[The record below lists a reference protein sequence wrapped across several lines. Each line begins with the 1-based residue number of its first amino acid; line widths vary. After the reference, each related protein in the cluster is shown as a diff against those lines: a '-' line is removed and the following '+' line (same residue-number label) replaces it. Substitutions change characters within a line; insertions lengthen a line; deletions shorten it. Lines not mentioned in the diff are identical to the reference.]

1 MAEFE
6 SRRSS
11 FPSFVPSARSG
22 SELVTD
28 PESEPADVEPPP
40 PQREGLPPGYRMR
53 ADQHYVEQLTAR
65 APLPQLRALPIRDID
80 AAAPPSLGGID
91 LLVASIARF
100 GIVQPLLV
108 RSRGARFELIGGFRR
123 LAAAAK
129 AGLTDVP
136 CLVYTC
142 DESRA
147 RALAEADNVRG
158 TVDADP
164 LPPAEAADA
173 PASALEELRR
183 SFGTIESCLH
193 LVTDRDASLRDRV
206 ALELIRTETHRA
218 TRLVQCLSVLSVDP
232 AIAFSP
238 LSLRT
243 VIDQALEVFGP
254 ERRLSGIELQTDIA
268 EGAHVVSGDSEWLAV
283 GVAGAIGGMLALVQT
298 ARTPA
303 MTLRISTAPSRTSV
317 LVELMQRAVPVSGRD
332 LQRFFDAGWID
343 RPGGYQA
350 AVELAAS
357 RRIADLHRGTAE
369 VTSYDRGGCRL
380 TLVIPSLT

>member
-1 MAEFE
+1 
-6 SRRSS
+6 
-11 FPSFVPSARSG
+11 
-22 SELVTD
+22 
-28 PESEPADVEPPP
+28 
-40 PQREGLPPGYRMR
+40 MR

-80 AAAPPSLGGID
+80 AVAPPAPLGGLD
-91 LLVASIARF
+91 SLVASVTRF

-108 RSRGARFELIGGFRR
+108 RSRGARFELIGGYRR

-142 DESRA
+142 DEARA

-158 TVDADP
+158 VAEPEPAP
-164 LPPAEAADA
+164 LVEPTPDA
-173 PASALEELRR
+173 PTSALDELRR

-193 LVTDRDASLRDRV
+193 LVSDREVSLRDRV

-218 TRLVQCLSVLSVDP
+218 TRLVQCLSAVSTDP
-232 AIAFSP
+232 ALAFSP

-243 VIDQALEVFGP
+243 VVDQALEVFGP
-254 ERRLSGIELQTDIA
+254 ERRLSGIDLQTDVA
-268 EGAHVVSGDSEWLAV
+268 EGPHVVSGDPEWLAV
-283 GVAGAIGGMLALVQT
+283 GVAGAIGGMLALVQS

-303 MTLRISTAPSRTSV
+303 MTLRINTAPSRTSV
-317 LVELMQRAVPVSGRD
+317 LVELMQRAVPVSARD
-332 LQRFFDAGWID
+332 LQRFFDVSWSD

-350 AVELAAS
+350 AVELAAA

-369 VTSYDRGGCRL
+369 VTSYERGGCRL

>member
-1 MAEFE
+1 
-6 SRRSS
+6 
-11 FPSFVPSARSG
+11 
-22 SELVTD
+22 
-28 PESEPADVEPPP
+28 
-40 PQREGLPPGYRMR
+40 MR
-53 ADQHYVEQLTAR
+53 ADPHYVEQLTAR
-65 APLPQLRALPIRDID
+65 TPLPQLRALPIRDID
-80 AAAPPSLGGID
+80 ALAPPPLGEID
-91 LLVASIARF
+91 ALIASITRF

-108 RSRGARFELIGGFRR
+108 RSRGTRFELIGGFRR

-158 TVDADP
+158 VMEPEAS
-164 LPPAEAADA
+164 AADESLDDA
-173 PASALEELRR
+173 PPSALDELRR

-193 LVTDRDASLRDRV
+193 LVNDREASLRDRV

-218 TRLVQCLSVLSVDP
+218 NRLVQCLSIVSTDP
-232 AIAFSP
+232 ALAFSP
-238 LSLRT
+238 LSLRS
-243 VIDQALEVFGP
+243 VVDQALEVFGP
-254 ERRLSGIELQTDIA
+254 ERRLSGVDLQTDVA
-268 EGAHVVSGDSEWLAV
+268 EGPHVVSGDSEWLAI

-303 MTLRISTAPSRTSV
+303 MTLRISAAPSRTSV
-317 LVELMQRAVPVSGRD
+317 LVELMQRAVPVSARD

-350 AVELAAS
+350 AVELAAA

-369 VTSYDRGGCRL
+369 VTSYERGGCRL
-380 TLVIPSLT
+380 TLVIPSLG

>member
-6 SRRSS
+6 SRRTS

-80 AAAPPSLGGID
+80 AVAPPSLGAID
-91 LLVASIARF
+91 LLVASITRF

-136 CLVYTC
+136 CRVYTC

-147 RALAEADNVRG
+147 RGAGRG
-158 TVDADP
+158 RQRSWRARRSNHFRP
-164 LPPAEAADA
+164 LKRLTRRRPRSRNCAG
-173 PASALEELRR
+173 ASAP
-183 SFGTIESCLH
+183 SS
-193 LVTDRDASLRDRV
+193 
-206 ALELIRTETHRA
+206 
-218 TRLVQCLSVLSVDP
+218 P
-232 AIAFSP
+232 AFI
-238 LSLRT
+238 
-243 VIDQALEVFGP
+243 
-254 ERRLSGIELQTDIA
+254 
-268 EGAHVVSGDSEWLAV
+268 W
-283 GVAGAIGGMLALVQT
+283 
-298 ARTPA
+298 
-303 MTLRISTAPSRTSV
+303 
-317 LVELMQRAVPVSGRD
+317 
-332 LQRFFDAGWID
+332 
-343 RPGGYQA
+343 
-350 AVELAAS
+350 
-357 RRIADLHRGTAE
+357 
-369 VTSYDRGGCRL
+369 
-380 TLVIPSLT
+380 